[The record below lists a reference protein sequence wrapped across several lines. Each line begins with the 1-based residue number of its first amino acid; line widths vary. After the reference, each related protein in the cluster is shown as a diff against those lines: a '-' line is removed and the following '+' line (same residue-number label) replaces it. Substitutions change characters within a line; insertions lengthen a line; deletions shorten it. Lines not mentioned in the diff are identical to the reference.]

1 MNKVEDTSDNAPEPT
16 EAAKLLH
23 GGLARGE
30 THEQPEAVALPGD
43 TLIASP
49 QDDEDDDNF

>member
-23 GGLARGE
+23 GDNARGE

-49 QDDEDDDNF
+49 QADEDDDNF